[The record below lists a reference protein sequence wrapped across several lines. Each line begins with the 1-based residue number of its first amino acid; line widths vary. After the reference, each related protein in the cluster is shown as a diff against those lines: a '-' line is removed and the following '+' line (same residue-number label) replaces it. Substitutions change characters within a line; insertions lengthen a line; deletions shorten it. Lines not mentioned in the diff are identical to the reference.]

1 MTDAKTYKRTN
12 IYATKEQLDWFD
24 EFVGQAKTNHL
35 PLSASDLVRFAL
47 DHIKAAFPNYDELNA
62 AVVKHVHQEAVEY
75 PGRSKRGLPPAPP
88 ASHEPEEGLRGAG
101 GTDARL

>member
-24 EFVGQAKTNHL
+24 EFVGQAKINHL

-47 DHIKAAFPNYDELNA
+47 DHIKTTFPNYDELNA
-62 AVVKHVHQEAVEY
+62 AVVKHVQQEAVEY
-75 PGRSKRGLPPAPP
+75 PGRSKRGLPPAP
-88 ASHEPEEGLRGAG
+88 HEPGKGSRGAG
-101 GTDARL
+101 DAGARL